1 MKVESN
7 LDQKHA
13 ATIARSSLDK
23 SDPNFLEARNARDV
37 ATLIASSRNR
47 RQA

>member
-23 SDPNFLEARNARDV
+23 SDPNFLEARNARD
-37 ATLIASSRNR
+37 LSRP
-47 RQA
+47 